1 MFVQSQDWF
10 STLTRAEQAQAES
23 LCEMSR
29 YEPGE
34 AIQRRNDAHTGWWG
48 VASGRVEIR
57 LVSATGSRYVSQVLR
72 SGDWFGEDLREPA
85 GLSPYD
91 AVAAQR
97 CEIGMLP
104 VSFFQQLMRG
114 NDAFCRHFA
123 MTVWQRW
130 TQLQQHVLAS
140 SGSRIERV
148 AAAIVT
154 HWSGPQDSDDG
165 SGPDDVADRA
175 ANDCWVRV
183 NQASLARYCG
193 LSRQRT
199 NSCLRDMEVQ
209 GLLERGGHRI
219 RIVDLQRM
227 QSLARGLS

>member
-1 MFVQSQDWF
+1 
-10 STLTRAEQAQAES
+10 
-23 LCEMSR
+23 MSR

-34 AIQRRNDAHTGWWG
+34 PIQRRNDTHAGWWG

-57 LVSATGSRYVSQVLR
+57 LLSASGSRYVSQVLR
-72 SGDWFGEDLREPA
+72 SGDWFGEDLREPP
-85 GLSPYD
+85 GPSPYD
-91 AVAAQR
+91 AVAVQR

-104 VSFFQQLMRG
+104 LGFFQQLMRG

-123 MTVWQRW
+123 MAVWQRW

-148 AAAIVT
+148 AAAIVM
-154 HWSGPQDSDDG
+154 HWSDPQDG
-165 SGPDDVADRA
+165 GEGHP
-175 ANDCWVRV
+175 ANDRWVRV

-199 NSCLRDMEVQ
+199 NSCLRDMELQ
-209 GLLERGGHRI
+209 GLLERGGRRI

-227 QSLARGLS
+227 QSLAHGIAGQ